1 MEDSVS
7 SVDIP
12 AVSQAKMV
20 INILIK
26 TAANTFPKTV
36 VVAKE
41 FNRRFKVDGECL
53 ITAETSG
60 RKLIVNRISPV
71 DVVKNTLG
79 FVVAK
84 FNQPALGALL

>member
-26 TAANTFPKTV
+26 TAANT
-36 VVAKE
+36 A
-41 FNRRFKVDGECL
+41 DL
-53 ITAETSG
+53 DSG
-60 RKLIVNRISPV
+60 LRYS
-71 DVVKNTLG
+71 
-79 FVVAK
+79 A
-84 FNQPALGALL
+84 